1 MQVEEKPDGYLGSD
15 SVVQT
20 EHPGILK
27 LAADLRGERVSDEDF
42 ARSAF
47 EWVRDQVAHSY
58 DSQNRCVTL
67 SASEVLMH
75 RTGLCFG
82 KSHLLA
88 AVLRSAG
95 IPTGFCYQRLFLG
108 GAYVLHGL
116 VAVYMNGAWHRQDPR
131 GNKPG
136 ISTEFSLLSERLAY
150 SPVPERD
157 EVDYVP
163 IYTRPASVVIS
174 AFDGA
179 TDMLAVQLP
188 SQLGLRNH
196 QNRARQPEE

>member
-1 MQVEEKPDGYLGSD
+1 MQVEATPDGYLGSD
-15 SVVQT
+15 FVVQA
-20 EHPGILK
+20 EHPAIAELV
-27 LAADLRGERVSDEDF
+27 ADLRGEHALDEEL

-58 DSQNRCVTL
+58 DSQNPRVTL

-95 IPTGFCYQRLFLG
+95 IPTGFCYQRLSLG
-108 GAYVLHGL
+108 GSYVLHGL
-116 VAVYMNGAWHRQDPR
+116 IAVYMNGVWHRQDPR

-136 ISTEFSLLSERLAY
+136 ISTEFSLRGERLAY
-150 SPVPERD
+150 SPVHERG
-157 EVDYVP
+157 EVDYAR
-163 IYTRPASVVIS
+163 IYLQPAPVVIS

-179 TDMLAVQLP
+179 TNMLAVQLP
-188 SQLGLRNH
+188 SRLD
-196 QNRARQPEE
+196 